1 MTRRTVI
8 ARYYNILS
16 AIEHRVLT
24 SAACPANSGERSPLG
39 ATETAGRIIV
49 IIYTCIVLHHRERR
63 HYIFDVCTIVCDFQ
77 RTNAIFP
84 EEKKIIIIYVQGVRK
99 TRVFFVKS
107 LADDYRL
114 RGKALD
120 DSIEFPITTIIT
132 FIVYFARGSV

>member
-16 AIEHRVLT
+16 AIEYRVLT
-24 SAACPANSGERSPLG
+24 SACPANSGERSPLG

-49 IIYTCIVLHHRERR
+49 IIYTCIVLHHRKRR

-77 RTNAIFP
+77 RTNAIFL
-84 EEKKIIIIYVQGVRK
+84 EEKKIIIIYVQGVR

-120 DSIEFPITTIIT
+120 DSIEFPITIIIT
-132 FIVYFARGSV
+132 FVVYFARGSV